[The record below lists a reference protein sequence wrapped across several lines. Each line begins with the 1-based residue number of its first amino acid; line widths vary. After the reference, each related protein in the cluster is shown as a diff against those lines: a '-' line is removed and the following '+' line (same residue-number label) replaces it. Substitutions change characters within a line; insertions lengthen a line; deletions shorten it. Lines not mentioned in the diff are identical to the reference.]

1 MWSTLLLLCVASVA
15 NAATEYEIDQKFT
28 SVAALDGQL
37 FAIVNETDA
46 KAIYNKDNQNLA
58 YDSYTNAVGGAAYL
72 FKLHSLADAGIE
84 QLENAYAIECVKA
97 DGSSQSVYGQTPI
110 YLNSGAE
117 GGFDG
122 CFVLGNGSQYGTDVL
137 YGGAWEIEYDTTN
150 GFALKNVARGGYFA
164 GVNPA
169 PTGEDPIYW
178 TFCTLKAGEEIPDP
192 VIDEPEA
199 PLAQGELIP
208 DFFSICDEGGIPYG
222 YEVKF
227 GSENRA
233 YPSTFTGGARIF
245 NFGENGDFTKA
256 IYFREGY
263 VRYGN
268 VKALA
273 LEADK
278 EYTVCF
284 NSAMWKASGAT
295 LVFSIFKEGDL
306 ENAVLTQTIDNTP
319 DVNGSKDA
327 VTGSTR
333 SEIKFTPEEDG
344 NYILEWNADGWKEVL
359 LANVAVKVAEAGE
372 PEPQPE
378 TAFAD
383 GKYYFKN
390 VGAGLYWGAGNSW
403 GTQASL
409 LKNPDYLTLVSNE
422 DGTYKLESQVSNGG
436 TAYYFNGSYMDNGS
450 PVSLTITKLENGF
463 YTIANGETFY
473 GSDGSTILAALE
485 SGAEAN
491 AQWEIITEADMLAS
505 LANATKDAPVDAT
518 FLIADHT
525 FGRNNRNVS
534 AWTNEGS
541 AALTGGNSNK
551 HDAEKYHGEFNVYQK
566 LANAPAGIYKL
577 TAQGFYRQDGT
588 DEENLPVFYANDEKV
603 TFPVKTGSE
612 NSMADACTSFE
623 AGLYAAAPIFVQV
636 TEAGELTVGAKLET
650 NTTLWAIWDNFQLTY
665 YGTEGTIDEVRF
677 ASYYDEAI
685 ANIKSGETYLIYTE
699 VDGTNYYLDATGTLT
714 DAANAATFEIT
725 KATANG
731 TAYPIGWNLGVKF
744 TNPDTG
750 GNTTFTNDGHIHNG
764 NNDRNDWERQ
774 VFFMNEDGLFAVRAT
789 NATNLAW
796 GANTYWDVFTEAE
809 MPEAGYSLEPS
820 FVWHIAGHADAS
832 SLIALAEK
840 LEAQIAA
847 TETYD
852 DPNEIGASIAAQIE
866 PIKTAFYTSKQEVD
880 AAIEDLAE
888 LAKQFFNGI
897 EIKKD
902 IDVTDWYIVNPA
914 PMNKN
919 GWEGT
924 NFGSSSDGVCEYWS
938 TSPAEFHQTI
948 TLPAGVYK
956 LTAIALT
963 RTGMDGKIYAGENSV
978 GIATVANSVVNSR
991 PQAAAWFAEG
1001 NGVNE
1006 VIFQMAE
1013 AGEITIGL
1021 IVDETSGDH
1030 WTVWKNFKLEMI
1042 TATPV
1047 DVTYNLVNGETILA
1061 TEVVTQLSGDE
1072 VKVPASFDNL
1082 LHGLFTMSTETETI
1096 EKETTTVN
1104 VVATWNGPF
1113 DFSTDFENAKWYN
1126 MNIRGGWQV
1135 SKCETEPYT
1144 MKQNATKYEL
1154 ASPEFQWAFL
1164 PVANDPLKVVIV
1176 NKAAEGQSLTPAD
1189 VAEGEGTRHAVVLR
1203 EGEYAWDIFAN
1214 ADGFVL
1220 REVGTENGWVN
1231 QAGGGSATSPLAF
1244 WDNAAGKTDGGSTFR
1259 VSEVPELESTAY
1271 TGIIMQSQSHPK
1283 AGPMGDSTSDQ
1294 TVTITE
1300 AGEGLVNIT
1309 FSGFALPM
1317 AALGSFDE
1325 FTVENVAVT
1334 EYEGVTVY
1342 LAEDFQVPTSGGQ
1355 MPVPYNGTLV
1365 GAKETAEST
1374 PVIKLILQNA
1384 TTDVC
1389 YFGANEED
1397 INRFKAQEPKEA
1409 LKTYDLTANDVEVS
1423 DWSTITIADATI
1435 ISEAATLLG
1444 AQPSELIYQLVDTT
1458 GVRKDYNGNE
1468 GEVLF
1473 WVDYN
1478 GNKSNW
1484 GVNNKYYISYDA
1496 ETPAI
1501 TVTQFGA
1508 EYSKTLNAVVRLENA
1523 DGDFVEFK
1531 INVTMEDV
1539 PVINPEIVKTI
1550 EIEGFDLAETAYNAD
1565 ENHLPTFDVAEVCTA
1580 LGIDNI
1586 SNAET
1591 YIVNVT
1597 TGEFVKNTTDGWRN
1611 ADGDATAW
1619 GQATNGYCL
1628 KLSDPASGQFDY
1640 SGAHDANFAAGDTY
1654 LAQWAIVAGEKA
1666 VLLKVTINFLSQDDY
1681 NKATGINGIAADVEN
1696 GKVFNIAGQKTG
1708 RVQKGVNIIGGKKV
1722 YVK

>member
-1 MWSTLLLLCVASVA
+1 MKKVFTSILLLAALSVPAYLSASA
-15 NAATEYEIDQKFT
+15 WLEGDGDQQEQGGGGGGDATDFAEGKYYIYNAAAGGYIVGGNNWGTRASISKTGGIEFEAVLVEGKYELKSAPLYDGKHLGFNGYVDNGDADQNWTITPVEGQEGVYTLATADGNVLFWDGGDATTT
-28 SVAALDGQL
+28 SV
-37 FAIVNETDA
+37 
-46 KAIYNKDNQNLA
+46 
-58 YDSYTNAVGGAAYL
+58 GA
-72 FKLHSLADAGIE
+72 
-84 QLENAYAIECVKA
+84 
-97 DGSSQSVYGQTPI
+97 
-110 YLNSGAE
+110 
-117 GGFDG
+117 
-122 CFVLGNGSQYGTDVL
+122 
-137 YGGAWEIEYDTTN
+137 
-150 GFALKNVARGGYFA
+150 
-164 GVNPA
+164 
-169 PTGEDPIYW
+169 
-178 TFCTLKAGEEIPDP
+178 
-192 VIDEPEA
+192 
-199 PLAQGELIP
+199 
-208 DFFSICDEGGIPYG
+208 
-222 YEVKF
+222 
-227 GSENRA
+227 
-233 YPSTFTGGARIF
+233 
-245 NFGENGDFTKA
+245 
-256 IYFREGY
+256 
-263 VRYGN
+263 
-268 VKALA
+268 
-273 LEADK
+273 
-278 EYTVCF
+278 
-284 NSAMWKASGAT
+284 M
-295 LVFSIFKEGDL
+295 
-306 ENAVLTQTIDNTP
+306 
-319 DVNGSKDA
+319 
-327 VTGSTR
+327 
-333 SEIKFTPEEDG
+333 
-344 NYILEWNADGWKEVL
+344 
-359 LANVAVKVAEAGE
+359 
-372 PEPQPE
+372 PE
-378 TAFAD
+378 TA
-383 GKYYFKN
+383 
-390 VGAGLYWGAGNSW
+390 
-403 GTQASL
+403 
-409 LKNPDYLTLVSNE
+409 
-422 DGTYKLESQVSNGG
+422 
-436 TAYYFNGSYMDNGS
+436 
-450 PVSLTITKLENGF
+450 
-463 YTIANGETFY
+463 
-473 GSDGSTILAALE
+473 
-485 SGAEAN
+485 AN
-491 AQWEIITEADMLAS
+491 AYWQLISSADRLAS
-505 LANATKDAPVDAT
+505 LASADADNGIDAT
-518 FLIADHT
+518 FLIGNPNFSRSAS
-525 FGRNNRNVS
+525 NA
-534 AWTNEGS
+534 AWTMEASHQNLSGGANENTCAESWRSAFTLSQELTVPNGVYALTAQ
-541 AALTGGNSNK
+541 AALTDYTS
-551 HDAEKYHGEFNVYQK
+551 AY
-566 LANAPAGIYKL
+566 
-577 TAQGFYRQDGT
+577 DGV
-588 DEENLPVFYANDEKV
+588 DYPVVYANEETSPFIAMEESDRG
-603 TFPVKTGSE
+603 TNMTTLSGSF
-612 NSMADACTSFE
+612 S
-623 AGLYAAAPIFVQV
+623 AGKYVVGPIFVEV
-636 TEAGELTVGAKLET
+636 TDETLTVGVKGT
-650 NTTLWAIWDNFQLTY
+650 RTDTWCIWDNFQLTY
-665 YGTEGTIDEVRF
+665 YGDASIEDLLF
-677 ASYYDEAI
+677 DSYYDKAV
-685 ANIKSGETYLIYTE
+685 ATIKSGETYLIYTE
-699 VDGTNYYLDATGTLT
+699 VEGTNYYLDATGHLT
-714 DAANAATFEIT
+714 EAANAATFEIT

-832 SLIALAEK
+832 NLIALAEK

-852 DPNEIGASIAAQIE
+852 DPNEVGASIVAQIE

-888 LAKQFFNGI
+888 LAKTFFNGI
-897 EIKKD
+897 TAKSS
-902 IDVTDWYIVNPA
+902 IDVTEWYIVNPA

-924 NFGSSSDGVCEYWS
+924 NFGGSSDGVCEYWS
-938 TSPAEFHQTI
+938 TSPAEFHQAI
-948 TLPAGVYK
+948 NLPAGIYK

-963 RTGMDGKIYAGENSV
+963 RTGMDGKIYAGDNSV
-978 GIATVANSVVNSR
+978 NIATVESGTVNSR
-991 PQAAAWFAEG
+991 AQAANWFAAG

-1006 VIFQMAE
+1006 VFFQME
-1013 AGEITIGL
+1013 DAGEITIGL
-1021 IVDETSGDH
+1021 IADETSGDH

-1042 TATPV
+1042 ADIPV
-1047 DVTYNLVNGETILA
+1047 DVVYNLVYGEDIIASET
-1061 TEVVTQLSGDE
+1061 VTQLPGDE
-1072 VKVPASFDNL
+1072 VKVPGAFASAM
-1082 LHGLFTMSTETETI
+1082 HGLFDLAADAEAIT
-1096 EKETTTVN
+1096 KETTAVN
-1104 VVATWNGPF
+1104 VTATWAGPF
-1113 DFSTDFENAKWYN
+1113 KFSTDINNAKWYN
-1126 MNIRGGWQV
+1126 LDIRGGWKV

-1144 MKQNATKYEL
+1144 MKQDATDEEL
-1154 ASPEFQWAFL
+1154 ASPEYQWAFF
-1164 PVANDPLKVVIV
+1164 PVAGDPLKVVVV
-1176 NKAAEGQSLTPAD
+1176 NKAAEGQSLTPVD
-1189 VAEGEGTRHAVVLR
+1189 ISRHAVVLR

-1259 VSEVPELESTAY
+1259 VSEVPFVILDNMPLTKDMFKNWIGFDATAEPTETTPYWDAAELGAEHSAGNTIYGSGNVTNTDFADVTGAEALRIEGTAGIQLRVLINRQEDNSLIEINPVIGEEGY
-1271 TGIIMQSQSHPK
+1271 VDVDLTSYEYVHINAIKLGWSSPAGSVTALILNPTAAEPAGDTYAGIIMQSQSHPQ

-1317 AALGSFDE
+1317 AALGSFAE
-1325 FTVENVAVT
+1325 FTIENVAVT

-1342 LAEDFQVPTSGGQ
+1342 LAEDFQVPISGGQ
-1355 MPVPYNGTLV
+1355 MTNYYNGTLI
-1365 GAKETAEST
+1365 GAQETAEST

-1628 KLSDPASGQFDY
+1628 KLNDPASGQFDY
-1640 SGAHDANFAAGDTY
+1640 SGAHDANFAERETY
-1654 LAQWAIVAGEKA
+1654 LAKWAIVADNKA
-1666 VLLKVTINFLSQDDY
+1666 VVLNVNITFLSQDDY
-1681 NKATGINGIAADVEN
+1681 DRATGINSIAADIEKGN
-1696 GKVFNIAGQKTG
+1696 IFNIAGQKTG